1 MLALRT
7 LALCATHLAAAAVL
21 LTGCAHPAAPPP
33 PAPYNT
39 ITADQIVKS
48 EATNAYEVIQR
59 LHPSFLAGRGAT
71 NLRDAASALPNVYV
85 DDVPYGPV
93 STLTTIEAGD
103 IAMIRIYRAWE
114 ATFKFGTGNM
124 GGVIDVYT
132 KH

>member
-1 MLALRT
+1 MWKRAVFRM
-7 LALCATHLAAAAVL
+7 AIVAAV
-21 LTGCAHPAAPPP
+21 GCAHPATPPS

-59 LHPSFLAGRGAT
+59 LHPSFLAARGPTSLTDGASGRPT
-71 NLRDAASALPNVYV
+71 VYV
-85 DDVPYGPV
+85 DDVPYGPI
-93 STLTTIEAGD
+93 STLTTIDAGD

>member
-1 MLALRT
+1 MSKRAVFGM
-7 LALCATHLAAAAVL
+7 AVAAATA
-21 LTGCAHPAAPPP
+21 GCAHPGPPP
-33 PAPYNT
+33 TPAPYNT

-48 EATNAYEVIQR
+48 EATNAYEVVQR
-59 LHPSFLAGRGAT
+59 LHPSFLTGRGPT
-71 NLRDAASALPNVYV
+71 NVRDPASALPNVYV
-85 DDVPYGPV
+85 DDVPYGPL
-93 STLTTIEAGD
+93 STLATIEAGD